1 MNHGR
6 HRKKKD
12 NKIRIKLTMYDNN
25 LDCYITYSVIN
36 GKVEI
41 INVKPR

>member
-1 MNHGR
+1 MNRGR
-6 HRKKKD
+6 HRKKKH
-12 NKIRIKLTMYDNN
+12 KIGIKLTMYDNN